1 MEWSGAKGRGGE
13 HGGAGGAASERAG
26 GPGRIEEIKGRGE

>member
-13 HGGAGGAASERAG
+13 HGGAASERAG